1 MFSQVKELLIS
12 ADLSSFFYEMS
23 YKQLLDFIY
32 RKAWWTS
39 TSCGRDIPTVRS
51 RKYGDQLYVNW
62 NDNNYQSETSELFII
77 QHCLPLQLYY
87 SGAPEAGGAERS
99 QTSIS
104 FVIGYDIRIELLMI
118 WKKNNF
124 LHYNLLVP
132 VIFLI
137 MISFLWFFFDRFIVK
152 FFFIMQISYWIHCF
166 PELYFQKVKKVS
178 TEKKTIQCEK

>member
-1 MFSQVKELLIS
+1 MIRLIFFYKISMFSQVKELLIS

-87 SGAPEAGGAERS
+87 SGAPEAGGLRGLRQAYPS
-99 QTSIS
+99 SWDMIL
-104 FVIGYDIRIELLMI
+104 EL
-118 WKKNNF
+118 NC
-124 LHYNLLVP
+124 
-132 VIFLI
+132 
-137 MISFLWFFFDRFIVK
+137 LWFEKRITSC
-152 FFFIMQISYWIHCF
+152 ITIYWY
-166 PELYFQKVKKVS
+166 LWYF
-178 TEKKTIQCEK
+178 